1 MHVRPRERKSQ
12 PQGTVLGGLP
22 PQAEVKGPGRLR
34 RPHMGFDFF
43 PIHNQQQC
51 TLLIR
56 AGKPADPGWE
66 GPPGVRHSLL
76 QAPASPE
83 LGFPV
88 FSLGV

>member
-66 GPPGVRHSLL
+66 GPPDPGGPPRCSPLT
-76 QAPASPE
+76 PAGS
-83 LGFPV
+83 GQ
-88 FSLGV
+88 S